1 MPKIQYDKKTKTLS
15 IRLSN
20 KQSVDS
26 DVRGNVVIDYDRE
39 GNVVNVEI
47 MKFGLGEFSR
57 LRPAL
62 RDLKAG

>member
-47 MKFGLGEFSR
+47 MKFGLIDIVVANVI
-57 LRPAL
+57 LVL
-62 RDLKAG
+62 